1 MTSALVRGMQIIEL
15 LAGQDGGVPLNR
27 IADELEIPKSA
38 THRLLSELVEREYV
52 VQLAEFGNYCLSLK
66 LVGLGLRHLASSD
79 MVQLSQPVLKE
90 LADASSEMVRLAMR
104 DGDKMLWVSQAQ
116 GAKRG
121 LKYDPDAGA
130 VVTLSCSATGI
141 AWMSTMSEE
150 AALQR
155 ILRQGIAAPDEFG
168 PNAPQSIESIRS
180 WLAEARTKGY
190 ATASDTFTLGIASVA
205 APVLLNGQ
213 AEGVVSIAGPT
224 ARLPQKR
231 LDELSVPL
239 LQATEAISKI
249 LYHSIP

>member
-1 MTSALVRGMQIIEL
+1 
-15 LAGQDGGVPLNR
+15 
-27 IADELEIPKSA
+27 
-38 THRLLSELVEREYV
+38 
-52 VQLAEFGNYCLSLK
+52 
-66 LVGLGLRHLASSD
+66 
-79 MVQLSQPVLKE
+79 
-90 LADASSEMVRLAMR
+90 
-104 DGDKMLWVSQAQ
+104 MLWVSQAQ

-141 AWMSTMSEE
+141 AWMSSMSEE
-150 AALQR
+150 ASLQR
-155 ILRQGIAAPDEFG
+155 ILRQGIASVDEFG
-168 PNAPQSIESIRS
+168 PNAPQSLEAIRS

-205 APVLLNGQ
+205 APVLLNGH

-239 LQATEAISKI
+239 LQATAAISKI
-249 LYHSIP
+249 LSIAPHEPQK